1 MTRLSALQVI
11 DISNIYK
18 TPCLRDKVR
27 SRSLGNANT
36 IDSKSKSDNDCYSF
50 VDNPLHVRE
59 LEPIKVVKIKSSDA
73 QMSHVYREKNQIKI
87 EDQMFLKCLDAD
99 TSNKIDSGGKYE
111 VDFAEKFR
119 KRSGNDFDYEKRLE
133 AALADSDDSGKEQ
146 KKKTKIS
153 HLMQLNTIEVEGF
166 TLLELLEPKM
176 ESPIKESPQPKDS
189 PSEDGFDPLRKQACF
204 SELADELKQIVAK
217 DPNAI
222 KLVDQIT
229 LLVDEVVRD
238 STMKKKQLKHVEAFA
253 NSYSLSASRNTDPNN
268 NSTVFDSMM
277 NMLEDIYANEDISNT
292 VKVYQNFRE
301 SNLHFCFMFASPLVI
316 FKQSLGNP
324 VLKTIPW
331 EIEYNNDLNRIK
343 RTLRN
348 ANCNIGFLSS
358 KASTTNFVEVMKK
371 NPMILHFCGHGV
383 DNSRS
388 MRMASTSE
396 DNVEKYYLLFEDYL
410 IRGELVTC
418 GLLESMLNSAYSFS
432 TRGLKNKLEFV
443 FVASCH
449 SEIMAKVFL
458 TAGASHV
465 LCVNKDERISDEIC
479 QEFTELYYRAF
490 FFENLTFCE
499 AFESAKTKIAAG
511 MFFNG
516 EEAKFKMLLP
526 PRYDGPHRCTRFISK
541 PDQNAKFTD
550 YTPVPT
556 FAMPRFTHDCF
567 VGRNKEMYEI
577 LDTLHYN
584 RFVTVKGTIG
594 IGKSTLIRELGN
606 KMMDRA
612 LFADGIIYIDAKRDC
627 SVERAVSI
635 LLGNQTISS
644 IIRRKSGNKDFDL
657 QQSLAEII
665 SALSSYEVLVI
676 FDNLDN
682 LASKASSHLRTFF
695 DGLVSNTKGV
705 KILTTLFSKVETIQA
720 GFAEKVYEVG
730 PLSDSAS
737 AQLLLKRA
745 TRRVFDQEIA
755 QLYQNH
761 PCLVEGRQSLENHF
775 LVKLFGGLPQAL
787 LMGASILHNRNLSEL
802 CTLLNGGKNHLSLQP
817 LILEAGSHPLVE
829 NSITLALEIVE
840 DLGELDNLKALSF
853 FPSGI
858 LETDLRQVWGP
869 EYAKHLTT
877 LLSYSLLH
885 RHKQN
890 EEVVYYTLNCF
901 LLDHLTRIISLE
913 EMGEHLGRLSDLF
926 LAKMENYYATIGTFT
941 PSNQFNHFNFEE
953 SNIKFF
959 FAKAAEYYQKHLAE
973 DTDPQSAAAKKRVSI
988 KDNKVPPASRNSS
1001 ITSKPGSRRPH
1012 HTQNIRRTHR
1022 RRKQRGRGADPE
1034 QKLRRPRRPRSPR
1047 TSRTQARE
1055 RAGGPSHGTAPAQ
1068 TAAGPRE
1075 RPAEPAVD
1083 PKKCE
1088 KRAPRAQAE
1097 RRRGQRGRH
1106 QAQDRLRVLDPR

>member
-1 MTRLSALQVI
+1 M
-11 DISNIYK
+11 
-18 TPCLRDKVR
+18 
-27 SRSLGNANT
+27 GNANT
-36 IDSKSKSDNDCYSF
+36 IDSKSKSDNDCFSF
-50 VDNPLHVRE
+50 TDNPLQVRE
-59 LEPIKVVKIKSSDA
+59 TQPIKVVKIKSSDA
-73 QMSHVYREKNQIKI
+73 QMPPTHKEKSHIKI
-87 EDQMFLKCLDAD
+87 EEHMFLKCLDAD
-99 TSNKIDSGGKYE
+99 LSNKIESTGKNE

-133 AALADSDDSGKEQ
+133 AAIADSDDSDKQ
-146 KKKTKIS
+146 HKKKTKIS
-153 HLMQLNTIEVEGF
+153 HLVQLNTIEVEGF
-166 TLLELLEPKM
+166 TLLELLEPKQVTAIKDF
-176 ESPIKESPQPKDS
+176 SPPKDAQA
-189 PSEDGFDPLRKQACF
+189 EEGFDPLRKQACF

-222 KLVDQIT
+222 KLVDKIT

-316 FKQSLGNP
+316 FKQSLGSP
-324 VLKTIPW
+324 ILKTIPW
-331 EIEYNNDLNRIK
+331 EIEYNNDLARIK

-348 ANCNIGFLSS
+348 VNCNIGFLSS
-358 KASTTNFVEVMKK
+358 KASTTSFVEVMKK

-388 MRMASTSE
+388 MRMASTNE

-410 IRGELVTC
+410 VRGELVTC

-432 TRGLKNKLEFV
+432 TRGDKNKLEFV

-541 PDQNAKFTD
+541 PDLNAKFTD
-550 YTPVPT
+550 FTPVPT
-556 FAMPRFTHDCF
+556 FPMPRFAHDCF

-584 RFVTVKGTIG
+584 RFVTIKGTIG

-606 KMMDRA
+606 KMMDRTM
-612 LFADGIIYIDAKRDC
+612 FADGIIYIDAKRDC

-644 IIRRKSGNKDFDL
+644 IIRRKSGNKEFDL
-657 QQSLAEII
+657 QQSLSEII

-705 KILTTLFSKVETIQA
+705 KILTTLFSKIETIQA
-720 GFAEKVYEVG
+720 GFSEKVYEVG

-745 TRRVFDQEIA
+745 TRRVFDQEIV
-755 QLYQNH
+755 QLYLDH
-761 PCLVEGRQSLENHF
+761 PCQVEGRQSLENHF
-775 LVKLFGGLPQAL
+775 MIKLFGGLPQAL
-787 LMGASILHNRNLSEL
+787 LMGASILHNKNLSEV
-802 CTLLNGGKNHLSLQP
+802 CSLLSGSKNHLTLQP
-817 LILEAGSHPLVE
+817 LILEAGNHPLVE

-840 DLGELDNLKALSF
+840 DLGELDNLKLISF
-853 FPSGI
+853 FPSGV
-858 LETDLRQVWGP
+858 LEADLKQVWGP
-869 EYAKHLTT
+869 AYLDHLNT

-890 EEVVYYTLNCF
+890 EEVVYYTINCF

-913 EMGEHLGRLSDLF
+913 EMGEFLGKLSELF
-926 LAKMENYYATIGTFT
+926 LAKMENYYATIGTFS
-941 PSNQFNHFNFEE
+941 PNNQFSHFHFEE

-959 FAKAAEYYQKHLAE
+959 FSKATEYYQKHLAE
-973 DTDPQSAAAKKRVSI
+973 DQDNQSTATGKKRAALS
-988 KDNKVPPASRNSS
+988 NREAKVPPASRNSS
-1001 ITSKPGSRRPH
+1001 ITSTPP
-1012 HTQNIRRTHR
+1012 
-1022 RRKQRGRGADPE
+1022 
-1034 QKLRRPRRPRSPR
+1034 
-1047 TSRTQARE
+1047 
-1055 RAGGPSHGTAPAQ
+1055 
-1068 TAAGPRE
+1068 
-1075 RPAEPAVD
+1075 
-1083 PKKCE
+1083 
-1088 KRAPRAQAE
+1088 
-1097 RRRGQRGRH
+1097 
-1106 QAQDRLRVLDPR
+1106 